1 MDLKQFQ
8 MELETLTLFHRILE
22 DEIVDLLIQT
32 IDDSTY
38 YRRLCSKIYDQGD
51 NISDYI
57 YQMVMTM

>member
-38 YRRLCSKIYDQGD
+38 YCRLC
-51 NISDYI
+51 
-57 YQMVMTM
+57 